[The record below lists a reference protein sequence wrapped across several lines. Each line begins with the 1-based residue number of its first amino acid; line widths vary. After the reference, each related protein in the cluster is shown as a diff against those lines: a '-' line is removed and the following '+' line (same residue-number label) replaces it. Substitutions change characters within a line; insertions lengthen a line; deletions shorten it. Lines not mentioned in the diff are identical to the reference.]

1 MEAIDQSTVTGVNI
15 AKLCGLH
22 DGTVLVSVYDWVTF
36 LQPYFKK
43 IPGISKI
50 DHFRFS
56 KQEPGVVFC
65 RILLDSPEI
74 EHRILKDPNIKP
86 ANQLPATVD
95 PPGLDTERKRYLYRE
110 IREFCRPGTED
121 LVAPEP

>member
-1 MEAIDQSTVTGVNI
+1 M
-15 AKLCGLH
+15 
-22 DGTVLVSVYDWVTF
+22 TF

-43 IPGISKI
+43 IPGISKFH
-50 DHFRFS
+50 HFRFS

-86 ANQLPATVD
+86 PNQLPATVD